1 MADDKRKKD
10 ERDRSRVAADEG
22 YEIEYLAET
31 TGITRTQAIALI
43 QEHGN
48 DRSTLLREARKLGEM
63 MQPEV
68 IQFVLAVKR
77 IIRRELAAGSQKMG
91 RPLRPDLHRAKLGPY
106 TRRHGDAVGN
116 PQIRSERQLLCK
128 WGLGPD

>member
-1 MADDKRKKD
+1 MTRKKD

-48 DRSTLLREARKLGEM
+48 DRSTLLREARKLG
-63 MQPEV
+63 
-68 IQFVLAVKR
+68 K
-77 IIRRELAAGSQKMG
+77 
-91 RPLRPDLHRAKLGPY
+91 
-106 TRRHGDAVGN
+106 
-116 PQIRSERQLLCK
+116 
-128 WGLGPD
+128 

>member
-48 DRSTLLREARKLGEM
+48 DRSTLLREARKLG
-63 MQPEV
+63 
-68 IQFVLAVKR
+68 K
-77 IIRRELAAGSQKMG
+77 
-91 RPLRPDLHRAKLGPY
+91 
-106 TRRHGDAVGN
+106 
-116 PQIRSERQLLCK
+116 
-128 WGLGPD
+128 